1 MNLISIQNKVY
12 DGDDFPDT
20 YVKVTVTQHMR
31 IVKSKKT
38 SLVRRSKE
46 PSYNQS
52 FDIKLSEENLGVTFL
67 TIQLKQSRLFAIKGR
82 HRQRQSS
89 QAWTHGNP
97 SLLFFAMTHN

>member
-1 MNLISIQNKVY
+1 M
-12 DGDDFPDT
+12 
-20 YVKVTVTQHMR
+20 KVTVTQHMR

-38 SLVRRSKE
+38 SLVRRSEE

-82 HRQRQSS
+82 QRQPS
-89 QAWTHGNP
+89 QA
-97 SLLFFAMTHN
+97 

>member
-1 MNLISIQNKVY
+1 M
-12 DGDDFPDT
+12 
-20 YVKVTVTQHMR
+20 KVTVTQHMR

-38 SLVRRSKE
+38 SLVRRSEE

-82 HRQRQSS
+82 LRQPS

-97 SLLFFAMTHN
+97 SLLSYHDVAQLSVKDYREVVMKC

>member
-1 MNLISIQNKVY
+1 M
-12 DGDDFPDT
+12 
-20 YVKVTVTQHMR
+20 KVTVTQHMR

-38 SLVRRSKE
+38 SLVRRSEE

-82 HRQRQSS
+82 TSKQSLDP
-89 QAWTHGNP
+89 W
-97 SLLFFAMTHN
+97 